1 MNPLYL
7 ASGSPRRREL
17 LTQIGVPFSV
27 VSAPIDETPLPGESA
42 PAYVERLARAKAA
55 AGLASLTDPVQ
66 ALRGHARSHRSGHDL
81 ESSAV
86 PVGAGVPAK
95 GRLAAPGERAVVL
108 GADTAVVLD
117 GRILGKPQNRED
129 ALAMLADLSGREH
142 QVLTAVALTDGLRT
156 QSLCVTSKVGFRLI
170 SDEEAQRYWA
180 SGEPADKAGGYAIQG
195 LGAVFVTGL
204 SGSYSAV
211 VGLPL
216 SETADL
222 LGQFGVACWQLTMP
236 TPEVTNPQ

>member
-17 LTQIGVPFSV
+17 LTQIGVPFIV
-27 VSAPIDETPLPGESA
+27 ISAPIDESPLPSESA

-55 AGLASLTDPVQ
+55 AGLARVDGP
-66 ALRGHARSHRSGHDL
+66 
-81 ESSAV
+81 
-86 PVGAGVPAK
+86 
-95 GRLAAPGERAVVL
+95 AVVL

-117 GRILGKPQNRED
+117 GRILGKPENRED

-142 QVLTAVALTDGLRT
+142 QVLTAVALDDGQRVH
-156 QSLCVTSKVGFRLI
+156 SFCVTSTVRFRAI
-170 SDEEAQRYWA
+170 STDEAQRYWA
-180 SGEPADKAGGYAIQG
+180 SGEPADKAGGYAVQG

-216 SETADL
+216 CETADL
-222 LGQFGVACWQLTMP
+222 LGQFGIACWQSLAH